1 MRLALCVVLFAAT
14 ACRTPAP
21 PAASTPSRF
30 LYVWAGDDDQKDSD
44 FLAVIDVRDE
54 SPTFGQ
60 VLTTTPVGM
69 TATLPHH
76 LEYALPDST
85 QLLFANGHHH
95 EAIFLFNTSDA
106 EHPRL
111 VRQLPPV
118 APFRFP
124 HDMVRLPNGNV
135 LVGFLRSNGAS
146 PLPGDSTNPGGHGGI
161 AELDTA
167 GALIRSASAA
177 DSTFQVP
184 IRPYSFAMLPAIDR
198 ILMTSAPM
206 MEDTSADVVQM
217 WRMSDL
223 TLLGT
228 TQVPN
233 ATAADGTVLPSGR
246 AMPFEPRVMPDGS
259 ILFNAYGCGL
269 YRVTALD
276 QPHPVIVNVLTF
288 PVPAGQLGSC
298 GIPLVVGHYW
308 LMAVGA
314 MHAVIALDIQDP
326 AHPGRSGAAPGGLGL
341 SPALAGQGFGIGP
354 HRRGARRTAANSACC
369 SHMSTPRRESSAGT
383 TDSSSPTARWG
394 SRSCAPSGRT
404 GVRAMRSGTRRCFGG
419 ECSVGMSRCARAAR
433 WFVMP
438 DSGARSS
445 REMRPLTRRSAG
457 LRIVPRRARTDRGG
471 SEPSSPRGLWRPPP
485 PLGFIHR
492 PP

>member
-326 AHPGRSGAAPGGLGL
+326 AHPVEVARLQADSVFRPHWLAKDSGSDRIVVGAENGGEQRMLLAHVDSATGKLRWDDRLKLPDGTLGISFL
-341 SPALAGQGFGIGP
+341 RAEWP
-354 HRRGARRTAANSACC
+354 H
-369 SHMSTPRRESSAGT
+369 
-383 TDSSSPTARWG
+383 
-394 SRSCAPSGRT
+394 GRT
-404 GVRAMRSGTRRCFGG
+404 GNAFGHAALFRR
-419 ECSVGMSRCARAAR
+419 
-433 WFVMP
+433 
-438 DSGARSS
+438 
-445 REMRPLTRRSAG
+445 
-457 LRIVPRRARTDRGG
+457 
-471 SEPSSPRGLWRPPP
+471 
-485 PLGFIHR
+485 
-492 PP
+492 

>member
-1 MRLALCVVLFAAT
+1 MRLAPLIALLAAAACQRT
-14 ACRTPAP
+14 A
-21 PAASTPSRF
+21 PAAAAIPSRF
-30 LYVWAGDDDQKDSD
+30 LYVWAGDEDQKESD
-44 FLAVIDVRDE
+44 FLAVIDVRDD

-69 TATLPHH
+69 TGTLPHH
-76 LEYALPDST
+76 LEYSLPDST

-106 EHPRL
+106 QHPRL

-118 APFRFP
+118 APYRFP

-146 PLPGDSTNPGGHGGI
+146 PLAGDSTMPGGHGGI

-167 GALIRSASAA
+167 GTVIRSASAA
-177 DSTFQVP
+177 DSAFTVP

-233 ATAADGTVLPSGR
+233 AKLANGDELPSGR

-269 YRVTALD
+269 YRVTALE
-276 QPHPVIVNVLTF
+276 QVHPVISNVLTF

-314 MHAVIALDIQDP
+314 MHAVIALDIRDP
-326 AHPGRSGAAPGGLGL
+326 AHPVEVARLQADSIFRPHWLAKDPGSDRIVVGAENGGEQRMLLAHVDSATGQLRWDERLKLADGTLGISFL
-341 SPALAGQGFGIGP
+341 RAEWP
-354 HRRGARRTAANSACC
+354 H
-369 SHMSTPRRESSAGT
+369 
-383 TDSSSPTARWG
+383 
-394 SRSCAPSGRT
+394 GRT
-404 GVRAMRSGTRRCFGG
+404 GNAFGHAALFRR
-419 ECSVGMSRCARAAR
+419 
-433 WFVMP
+433 
-438 DSGARSS
+438 
-445 REMRPLTRRSAG
+445 
-457 LRIVPRRARTDRGG
+457 
-471 SEPSSPRGLWRPPP
+471 
-485 PLGFIHR
+485 
-492 PP
+492 